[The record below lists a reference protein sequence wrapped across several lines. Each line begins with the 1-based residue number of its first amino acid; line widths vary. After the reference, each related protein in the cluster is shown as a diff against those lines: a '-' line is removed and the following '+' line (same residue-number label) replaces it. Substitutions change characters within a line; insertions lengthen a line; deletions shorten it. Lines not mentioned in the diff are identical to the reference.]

1 MKKVIALLILTFS
14 IVAMSGCTVKNEVL
28 DNNPEKTEFIPVPG
42 DTTGIVFGYLFSQN
56 EEPLQESIFLS
67 RDIAYD
73 QPDLPVTISFSLQ
86 SDPRGK
92 VNIETGFFYF
102 DNIPPGDNYV
112 ITIFAG
118 SGKPIFVMQ
127 ENSDQPMVFAVTAGE
142 SLDLGEIIVE
152 LNY

>member
-1 MKKVIALLILTFS
+1 MKKLLILLIFIFT
-14 IVAMSGCTVKNEVL
+14 ISGCTSTNDSL
-28 DNNPEKTEFIPVPG
+28 NNNSGITEFIPEPG
-42 DTTGIVFGYLFSQN
+42 DTTGVVYGYLFTQN
-56 EEPLQESIFLS
+56 NNPVNESIFLS

-73 QPDLPVTISFSLQ
+73 KPELPVTISFSLQ
-86 SDPRGK
+86 SDPRGTI
-92 VNIETGFFYF
+92 NIETGFFYF

-118 SGKPIFVMQ
+118 SGQPIYVM
-127 ENSDQPMVFAVTAGE
+127 EVNSDIPLVFKVAAGE